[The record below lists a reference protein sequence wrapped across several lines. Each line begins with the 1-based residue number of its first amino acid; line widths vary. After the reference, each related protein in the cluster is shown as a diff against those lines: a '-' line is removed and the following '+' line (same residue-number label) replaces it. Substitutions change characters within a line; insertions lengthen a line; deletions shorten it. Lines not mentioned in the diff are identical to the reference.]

1 MLAVVDDLAKCE
13 IKQHKLMMMA
23 DSTFF
28 FKDAS
33 NVRMWC
39 RVLQTS
45 AVGQGVDDECAGG
58 REERERE
65 RMIHFRSPQLSQA
78 HADGGLTALQKI
90 FKL

>member
-65 RMIHFRSPQLSQA
+65 NDPLQLSQA